1 MIAPYSQ
8 DCYFNFEEM
17 DIEIKERV
25 DDSDFDLYAEEIIQT
40 TSFFFIK
47 LGDAKK
53 RLKYSEELLVP
64 LTKLDGEIKKMG
76 LKVFDLI
83 LKICSERK
91 NQDYKHLESTHIRRL
106 IEILLN
112 NPVEIKDEC
121 FFQLIK

>member
-1 MIAPYSQ
+1 MENIYADQSQIYKSFNRKKKNQVVIAPYSQ

-17 DIEIKERV
+17 YIEIKERV

-91 NQDYKHLESTHIRRL
+91 N
-106 IEILLN
+106 
-112 NPVEIKDEC
+112 
-121 FFQLIK
+121 